1 MTRTLLAAC
10 AALSLA
16 LLSTPDAHA
25 ARLLLINEDSG
36 TGVGLDDPTPA
47 LPVGGNPGR
56 TVGEQRRI
64 AYEYALAQWG
74 AVLTSPVD
82 IEVSASFA
90 PMACSANSGVLGGAG
105 ATQYFNNFTGA
116 RPAVMYPGALANA
129 MAGRRLDDTPGGS
142 DISTT
147 FNGRIGTP
155 GCLERLSWYLG
166 LDGKGPGGTSNFL
179 NVIMHE
185 LAHGL
190 GAAGLVDVGN
200 GALGLGRGL
209 TDSYTRHTVDITT
222 DLPLDSR
229 WTTDQ
234 QRARMLTSP
243 GRVVWNGAAVRREAA
258 LVLDRDPRG
267 YLVGADVRGRP
278 QLYTPATLQ
287 RGSTFSHFDTAL
299 SPNALME
306 PAISA
311 DLKAHITLDL
321 TPAMFTDIG
330 WKLNRGNARLE
341 GCDTRI
347 PIVEEGGLIPGANLL
362 AHEKLCLAAHSG
374 DAAGRRSCIINH
386 ARSMN
391 ALAVISSTQLNR
403 VQSCLM
409 SSR

>member
-1 MTRTLLAAC
+1 MTRTLLATC
-10 AALSLA
+10 AALSFTLLA
-16 LLSTPDAHA
+16 APDADA
-25 ARLLLINEDSG
+25 ARMVLVNKDIG
-36 TGVGLDDPTPA
+36 TGVGLDDPTPVA
-47 LPVGGNPGR
+47 PVGGNPGR
-56 TVGEQRRI
+56 TLGEQRRI
-64 AYEYALAQWG
+64 AYNYALAQWG

-82 IEVSASFA
+82 IEVSATFA
-90 PMACSANSGVLGGAG
+90 PLACSATSGVLGGAG

-129 MAGRRLDDTPGGS
+129 IAGRRLDDTPGDT
-142 DISTT
+142 DIATT
-147 FNGRIGTP
+147 FNGSIGTP
-155 GCLERLSWYLG
+155 GCLEMLSWYLG
-166 LDGKGPGGTSNFL
+166 LDGKSPAGTSNFL

-190 GAAGLVDVGN
+190 GAAGLVDVEQ

-229 WTTDQ
+229 RTTDE
-234 QRARMLTSP
+234 QRARMMSSP
-243 GRVVWNGAAVRREAA
+243 GRVVWNGAAVRRQAA
-258 LVLDRDPRG
+258 LLLDRDARG

-278 QLYTPATLQ
+278 QLYTPTTVAP
-287 RGSTFSHFDTAL
+287 GSTFSHFDTAL
-299 SPNALME
+299 TPNALME
-306 PAISA
+306 PAESA

-321 TPAMFTDIG
+321 TPALFTDIG
-330 WKLNRGNARLE
+330 WKLNRSTAKLE

-362 AHEKLCLAAHSG
+362 AHEKLCLAANSG
-374 DAAGRRSCIINH
+374 EAAGRRSCIIDH
-386 ARSMN
+386 ARAMN
-391 ALAVISSTQLNR
+391 ALSVISNAQLNR